1 MRSILKHE
9 YLRSNDIITYL
20 RIYYGKTKRQA
31 LMDKA
36 VDKTK
41 FEENKEPLEKLKDI
55 LSCTDKF
62 ALVSL
67 LKSTK
72 DDL

>member
-9 YLRSNDIITYL
+9 YLRSNDIIAYL

-31 LMDKA
+31 LMEKA

-41 FEENKEPLEKLKDI
+41 FEENKEPLEK
-55 LSCTDKF
+55 
-62 ALVSL
+62 
-67 LKSTK
+67 
-72 DDL
+72 